1 MLQLSTLK
9 RRLVTFLEEFK
20 RARQSWNDLN
30 DEGLTLANTLV
41 NTKLQERLTENP
53 SDCSSKSNNFIR
65 LNDDHNILDDK
76 VVTLKEL
83 LQQIIERMAK
93 QLTKMKMQILQMEF
107 LLEEACES
115 MGEEFVY
122 NNPLYLS
129 CSLETFV
136 EFSVIIFNMFT
147 QEMDL
152 KQKLILSL
160 ELELEKQQ
168 FMVILST
175 WLNQPYI
182 DFDKIIEFENICEVE
197 IENKEEI

>member
-9 RRLVTFLEEFK
+9 RRLVTLLEEFK
-20 RARQSWNDLN
+20 RARQFWSDLN

-41 NTKLQERLTENP
+41 NTKLQERLTDNP
-53 SDCSSKSNNFIR
+53 PEWAPESNDVTR
-65 LNDDHNILDDK
+65 LNDGQSILDDK
-76 VVTLKEL
+76 IIALKES
-83 LQQIIERMAK
+83 LQQIVEKMAK

-115 MGEEFVY
+115 MGDEIVY

-152 KQKLILSL
+152 KQKIILSL
-160 ELELEKQQ
+160 ELELENQQ

-182 DFDKIIEFENICEVE
+182 DFDKIMEFENICKIE
-197 IENKEEI
+197 IENKEN